1 MVRSAALSPAQKTWV
16 SIKQITQDVR
26 GSIYTPCRGGNPRAK
41 HQELY
46 GTVQEGILVKP
57 TAAAIPQTSD
67 MAVCGLR
74 SFRIPQGPDKDKNSS
89 CDSSCSMMTQLAERR
104 TARQG
109 KCRSHRLPGGRGY
122 LPGTREGIVRPLPLS
137 VAVKKFT
144 AAMRRVKKSGQLCP
158 AI

>member
-1 MVRSAALSPAQKTWV
+1 M
-16 SIKQITQDVR
+16 
-26 GSIYTPCRGGNPRAK
+26 
-41 HQELY
+41 
-46 GTVQEGILVKP
+46 VKP

-144 AAMRRVKKSGQLCP
+144 AAMRRVKNSGQLCP